1 MGARQLQQTRYG
13 KQASFEALNP
23 IHQQVHALALE
34 LLALHAQGQQA
45 QAVARLVDLYAL
57 RETLLEQ
64 LKVLLKQSASLGSA

>member
-1 MGARQLQQTRYG
+1 MSAMP
-13 KQASFEALNP
+13 SVP
-23 IHQQVHALALE
+23 PCW
-34 LLALHAQGQQA
+34 QGQ